1 MPCPDWADI
10 RTELDKP
17 WPQNHEFRIV
27 CHGHSVPAGY
37 FVTPTVDTFNAY
49 PHLFHLALK
58 SRFPRAVINVVVT
71 AIGGENSV
79 QGENRF
85 LDDVMSLK
93 PRVVTIDYG
102 LNDRIL
108 PLEQCKKAWQSM
120 ISSALKANAKVILL
134 TPTPDTTSK
143 MQSPEDPLTQR
154 ANMIRELAKL
164 NHVSLVDPYSAFTDL
179 LKTGKSLEPYMS
191 QFNHPNRRGHEIVA
205 NRLAQVILT
214 KS

>member
-1 MPCPDWADI
+1 
-10 RTELDKP
+10 
-17 WPQNHEFRIV
+17 V

-58 SRFPRAVINVVVT
+58 DRFPRAVINVVVT

-102 LNDRIL
+102 LNDRSL

-120 ISSALKANAKVILL
+120 ISSALKGNAKVILL
-134 TPTPDTTSK
+134 TPTPDTTAK
-143 MQSPEDPLTQR
+143 MQSPDDPLTQR
-154 ANMIRELAKL
+154 AIMIRELVKL
-164 NHVSLVDPYSAFTDL
+164 NNVSLVDSYSAFTDL
-179 LKTGKSLEPYMS
+179 LRAGKSLEPYMS

-205 NRLAQVILT
+205 DKLADVLLT